1 MPDEEIVEVET
12 ENLSANPVYGDKDKD
27 SGWIQEGGFTEPE
40 VTPAKSLPEVE
51 PEPEPEVKTVG
62 VINTGSKV
70 KALGNGKVGGYLV
83 RFGSEEETDLGGD
96 YFTIDT
102 DFGDSLTSDVY
113 YQHGADKR
121 LGNRLLDKG
130 TLKEDEVGVWIEAQL
145 SIRDEYE
152 KFLYEQTEAGKM
164 GWSSGT
170 VGHLVETVSKG
181 ESTWIKT
188 WPLGLD
194 ASLTPSPMEPRN
206 TVIPLKSY
214 LEQLKQAPLP
224 EAEGAGDAPP
234 EDEVAPTQEVISS
247 KTEKIVMELT
257 QEQLDTIVASAG
269 KAGADAAIKALPTIN
284 AEGGVEVT
292 LAEEDRPFRTLGD
305 QLMAVKAVSLT
316 QGRVTAP
323 RLSALNMKATGMN
336 ELVGSE
342 GGFLVESSFVN
353 LLLKPLHEDGPFS
366 SRVDRLPVGANSNG
380 IIVNAVDETSR
391 AHGSRWGGI
400 KGYRLAEGGTKSASK
415 PTFKLSELRFK
426 KYAVLCYATDEL
438 IQDSTALAS
447 IIQQGCS
454 EELDFMVNDDIL
466 NGAGVA
472 GPLGILT
479 STARIVAGA
488 EAGQLA
494 DTLVTENIFNMWA
507 RMQPRS
513 KPNATW
519 FINTDITPQLYAL
532 ALSVGTG
539 GIPMFM
545 LPGSLPDSPSGALMG
560 RPVVETEFNAT
571 LGDQGDIVLA
581 DMSQYAMIDRDV
593 DAASSIHVQFLTD
606 ETCFRFVYRVDGQPK
621 ITVPLTPYKGG
632 GNTLSPFVTLE
643 AR

>member
-12 ENLSANPVYGDKDKD
+12 DAKLEVPTPVPA
-27 SGWIQEGGFTEPE
+27 TEAAP
-40 VTPAKSLPEVE
+40 KSLPEVE

-70 KALGNGKVGGYLV
+70 KALGNGKIGGYLV
-83 RFGSEEETDLGGD
+83 RFGSEKETDLGGD

-130 TLKEDEVGVWIEAQL
+130 TLKEDELGVWIEAQL

-234 EDEVAPTQEVISS
+234 EDEVAPTEEVKSS
-247 KTEKIVMELT
+247 KTEKHIMENVNLT

-284 AEGGVEVT
+284 AEGGVEVI
-292 LAEEDRPFRTLGD
+292 LDEADRPFQTLGD
-305 QLMAVKAVSLT
+305 QLMAVKSATLS
-316 QGRVTAP
+316 QGRQTHP
-323 RLSALNMKATGMN
+323 RLAALNMKATGMN

-342 GGFLVESSFVN
+342 GGFLVETSFVN
-353 LLLKPLHEDGPFS
+353 LLLKPLHETGPFS
-366 SRVDRLPVGANSNG
+366 SRVDRLPVGPNSNG
-380 IIVNAVDETSR
+380 IIVHSVDETNR
-391 AHGSRWGGI
+391 ALGSRWGGVR
-400 KGYRLAEGGTKSASK
+400 GYRLAEGGSKTASF
-415 PTFKLSELRFK
+415 PTFKISELRFK

-466 NGAGVA
+466 NGNGVA